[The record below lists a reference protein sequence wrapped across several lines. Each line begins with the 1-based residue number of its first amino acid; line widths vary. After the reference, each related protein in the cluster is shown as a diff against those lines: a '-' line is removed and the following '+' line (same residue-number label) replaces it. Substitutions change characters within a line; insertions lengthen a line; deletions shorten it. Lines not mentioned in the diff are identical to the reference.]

1 MDVISSTTQN
11 LYSSVLFP
19 NFFRLL
25 FVDKNIKKIV
35 FLLRMKSEKM
45 ADNNFKIKFDG
56 QQHQV
61 EANVLISSLIHTT
74 TIVQEINRYLNSGKK
89 IDINVKAL
97 EQGSFLCHIELVE
110 TAFDTLKNLLTKENI
125 EVGAAIIA
133 SLVGLIEL
141 KRFLKGKRHKEI
153 EHKGDKTKITNYNG
167 DVLII
172 ENATFN
178 IYENSLVVKDALTQN
193 FDVLN
198 NDPAITGFEIT
209 DKEAKPLVRVER
221 FEFLDMAQKSE
232 EVEEGERRI
241 VEAATVNIVR
251 LSFEENLK
259 WDFYY
264 RGIRISA
271 KIADPNFYDL
281 IDKGK
286 AFAKGD
292 ILEIELQINQKFDD
306 SVNTYI
312 TKSYQVNKICRHFSR
327 NEQQKLNFNPE

>member
-1 MDVISSTTQN
+1 MITE
-11 LYSSVLFP
+11 
-19 NFFRLL
+19 
-25 FVDKNIKKIV
+25 NI
-35 FLLRMKSEKM
+35 

-61 EANVLISSLIHTT
+61 DANVLISSLIHTT
-74 TIVQEINRYLNSGKK
+74 TIVQEVNRYLNSGKK

-97 EQGSFLCHIELVE
+97 EKGSFLCHIELVE
-110 TAFDTLKNLLTKENI
+110 TTLDTLKNLLTKENI
-125 EVGAAIIA
+125 EVGAAIIG

-141 KRFLKGKRHKEI
+141 KKFLKGKKAKEVK
-153 EHKGDKTKITNYNG
+153 HQGDRTKITNNQG

-178 IYENSLVVKDALTQN
+178 IYEHSLVVKDALTQN

-209 DKEAKPLVRVER
+209 DKHEKPLVRVDKS
-221 FEFLDMAQKSE
+221 EFIDMAQKSE
-232 EVEEGERRI
+232 EVEDGERRI

-251 LSFEENLK
+251 VSFEENLK

-264 RGIRISA
+264 RGIKISA
-271 KIADPNFYDL
+271 KIADPNFYEL
-281 IDKGK
+281 IDKGE

-292 ILEIELQINQKFDD
+292 ILEIELQISQKFDEA
-306 SVNTYI
+306 VNTYV
-312 TKSYQVNKICRHFSR
+312 TKSYQVNKIVRHLSR